1 MRKNLDISE
10 EAVEALTIQAIK
22 EKTVFKLYAERI
34 LEDAAKKRI
43 CDTCGRKATVG
54 KHCQICDRDE

>member
-22 EKTVFKLYAERI
+22 EKTVFKLKAEQI
-34 LEDAAKKRI
+34 LEDAAKPFIVLK
-43 CDTCGRKATVG
+43 KQKSVG
-54 KHCQICDRDE
+54 KKSFKKKID

>member
-1 MRKNLDISE
+1 MRKNLDITD

-34 LEDAAKKRI
+34 LEEAAKPLIALQKQKKS
-43 CDTCGRKATVG
+43 GG
-54 KHCQICDRDE
+54 KKSK